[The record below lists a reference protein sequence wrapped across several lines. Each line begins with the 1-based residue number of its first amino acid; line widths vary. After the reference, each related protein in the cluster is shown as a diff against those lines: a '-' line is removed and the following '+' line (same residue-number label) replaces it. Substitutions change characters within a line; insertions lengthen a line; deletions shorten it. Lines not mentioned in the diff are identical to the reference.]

1 MSKLLIGCLLAALV
15 VSGCGTKPTTPRPSQ
30 AVQRS
35 VAGRFSTALL
45 RGDVG
50 AARALLAPRGD
61 GALAF
66 LVQESVAPWRGR
78 RVSIQLPPRRVGK
91 YWAVGFARRRTQR
104 DKTFETQRGDLL
116 VTVALSAIGVRVT
129 FFTFE
134 NLVTRYSTHRDSQ
147 LLPSKR

>member
-1 MSKLLIGCLLAALV
+1 MSKLLVGCLLFPLV
-15 VSGCGTKPTTPRPSQ
+15 VSGCGTKPTTPTPSQ
-30 AVQRS
+30 AVQRD

-45 RGDVG
+45 RGDVEG
-50 AARALLAPRGD
+50 ARGLLAPRKD
-61 GALAF
+61 EALEL
-66 LVQESVAPWRGR
+66 LVQDAVAPWRGR
-78 RVSIQLPPRRVGK
+78 RVSIQLPPRRAGE

-116 VTVALSAIGVRVT
+116 VTVALSAIGPRVT